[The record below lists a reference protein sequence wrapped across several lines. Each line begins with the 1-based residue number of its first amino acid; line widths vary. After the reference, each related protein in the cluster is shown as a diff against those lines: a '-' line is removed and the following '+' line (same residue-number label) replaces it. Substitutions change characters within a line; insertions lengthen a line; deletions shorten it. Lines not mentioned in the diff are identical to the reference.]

1 MKNIKIDKNLL
12 KKSFTDIIN
21 ICLLIFLIQ
30 DFKKLIMNIK
40 EIKLKSLNFN
50 ENNNALNKKQL
61 KNKNNDVS
69 ITYTNKLKKNK
80 NGKQHKKF
88 INHIISDI
96 HSPPNKKKYKKNKNK
111 NNFNANKISVSKK
124 TMFNL
129 NTSKMKSNLD
139 FLDNKKEIE
148 LKQEIIALNYKELN
162 SLNLE
167 EAIIKDKRNFI
178 QYYTSLLKI
187 KHIILFIFNKQD
199 YNSKFIKISIFIFN
213 LATYIMVNA
222 LFFNDSTMHKIYTD
236 QGSFNFI
243 YQLPQIICSSLI
255 SGILNAL
262 IKLLG
267 LSESIII
274 KFKNNKINMNERI
287 NKLITTLKI
296 KFSLFYIINFI
307 LLILFWYYITCFCG
321 IYKNTQIHLIEDS
334 LLSFALTLITPFG
347 MYLLVGIFRLT
358 AIKRK
363 SKCLYGFSKILQ
375 LL

>member
-1 MKNIKIDKNLL
+1 
-12 KKSFTDIIN
+12 
-21 ICLLIFLIQ
+21 
-30 DFKKLIMNIK
+30 MNIK
-40 EIKLKSLNFN
+40 EIKLKTLNFN

-96 HSPPNKKKYKKNKNK
+96 HSPPNKKKNKKNKNK
-111 NNFNANKISVSKK
+111 NNFNANKINASKK
-124 TMFNL
+124 TTFNL
-129 NTSKMKSNLD
+129 NTSKIKSNLD

-321 IYKNTQIHLIEDS
+321 IYKNTQIHLIKDS

>member
-1 MKNIKIDKNLL
+1 
-12 KKSFTDIIN
+12 
-21 ICLLIFLIQ
+21 
-30 DFKKLIMNIK
+30 
-40 EIKLKSLNFN
+40 
-50 ENNNALNKKQL
+50 
-61 KNKNNDVS
+61 
-69 ITYTNKLKKNK
+69 
-80 NGKQHKKF
+80 
-88 INHIISDI
+88 
-96 HSPPNKKKYKKNKNK
+96 
-111 NNFNANKISVSKK
+111 
-124 TMFNL
+124 
-129 NTSKMKSNLD
+129 
-139 FLDNKKEIE
+139 
-148 LKQEIIALNYKELN
+148 
-162 SLNLE
+162 
-167 EAIIKDKRNFI
+167 
-178 QYYTSLLKI
+178 
-187 KHIILFIFNKQD
+187 
-199 YNSKFIKISIFIFN
+199 
-213 LATYIMVNA
+213 MVNA

-321 IYKNTQIHLIEDS
+321 IYKNTQIHLIKDS
-334 LLSFALTLITPFG
+334 LLSFTLTLITPFG
-347 MYLLVGIFRLT
+347 IYLLPGIYRLT

>member
-1 MKNIKIDKNLL
+1 
-12 KKSFTDIIN
+12 
-21 ICLLIFLIQ
+21 
-30 DFKKLIMNIK
+30 
-40 EIKLKSLNFN
+40 
-50 ENNNALNKKQL
+50 
-61 KNKNNDVS
+61 
-69 ITYTNKLKKNK
+69 
-80 NGKQHKKF
+80 
-88 INHIISDI
+88 
-96 HSPPNKKKYKKNKNK
+96 
-111 NNFNANKISVSKK
+111 
-124 TMFNL
+124 
-129 NTSKMKSNLD
+129 MKSNLD

-187 KHIILFIFNKQD
+187 KHIILFIFNNQD

-321 IYKNTQIHLIEDS
+321 IYKNTQIHLIKDS
-334 LLSFALTLITPFG
+334 LLSFTLTLITPFG
-347 MYLLVGIFRLT
+347 IYLLPGIFRLT